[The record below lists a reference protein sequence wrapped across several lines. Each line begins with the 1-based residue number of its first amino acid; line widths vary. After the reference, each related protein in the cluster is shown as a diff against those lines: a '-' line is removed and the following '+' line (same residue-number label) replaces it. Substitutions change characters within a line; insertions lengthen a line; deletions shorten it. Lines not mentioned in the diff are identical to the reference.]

1 MPDDYFM
8 ISREPSAPG
17 PIRLSF
23 SGDLDMGARDEI
35 RDALIEAVKDA
46 DAAATADDAE
56 ATAGAVLADLRGVR
70 FIDSE
75 AVSAILEGYL
85 AAERAGLGFRLSGAR
100 GIVRRVFE
108 VIGLEHLFDD

>member
-35 RDALIEAVKDA
+35 EEALVDAVKEA
-46 DAAATADDAE
+46 PAA
-56 ATAGAVLADLRGVR
+56 GVVADLRGVR

-85 AAERAGLGFRLSGAR
+85 AAERAGVGFRLSGAL
-100 GIVRRVFE
+100 GIVRRVFD
-108 VIGLEHLFDD
+108 VIGLEHLFDE